1 MCRMEKVPGHGLCP
15 DLSGPGRPAR
25 STHIPDRRQIGA
37 RSAAEL
43 WFLAISYLEIAHWSI
58 LLTGIEGHGEDL
70 DENGCFTSRTCVLR
84 LDRYGSSGYFFFEKH
99 SLIDF
104 QIGKGR
110 KREFRAA
117 ELRFSLH
124 KEFCA
129 AEIRFYLHKEYV
141 GAILKKIAI
150 LLKENWSHMDILRRR
165 CWWKSS
171 FYWKKIGRTWTKFQY
186 INIFQTFPRC
196 EQLGGDASRN
206 DDFQRE
212 KQRLQGPNVFK
223 ELSFYIQ

>member
-1 MCRMEKVPGHGLCP
+1 MCRMEKFPGHGLCP

-25 STHIPDRRQIGA
+25 SMHIPA
-37 RSAAEL
+37 RASSAAEL
-43 WFLAISYLEIAHWSI
+43 LYPAISYLEIAHWSI
-58 LLTGIEGHGEDL
+58 LLRGIEGHGEDL

-84 LDRYGSSGYFFFEKH
+84 LDRYGSIGYFFFEKH

-129 AEIRFYLHKEYV
+129 AEIRFYLYKE
-141 GAILKKIAI
+141 
-150 LLKENWSHMDILRRR
+150 
-165 CWWKSS
+165 
-171 FYWKKIGRTWTKFQY
+171 F
-186 INIFQTFPRC
+186 
-196 EQLGGDASRN
+196 SR
-206 DDFQRE
+206 
-212 KQRLQGPNVFK
+212 GTM
-223 ELSFYIQ
+223 

>member
-1 MCRMEKVPGHGLCP
+1 MCRMDKFPGHGLCP

-25 STHIPDRRQIGA
+25 SMRIFDPGQIPPK
-37 RSAAEL
+37 L
-43 WFLAISYLEIAHWSI
+43 LYLATSYLEIAHWSI
-58 LLTGIEGHGEDL
+58 LLRGIEGHGEDL
-70 DENGCFTSRTCVLR
+70 DENGCFTSRACVLR

-129 AEIRFYLHKEYV
+129 AEIRFYLHLHKEFRAA
-141 GAILKKIAI
+141 GIRILSTK
-150 LLKENWSHMDILRRR
+150 NRW
-165 CWWKSS
+165 
-171 FYWKKIGRTWTKFQY
+171 GR
-186 INIFQTFPRC
+186 
-196 EQLGGDASRN
+196 S
-206 DDFQRE
+206 
-212 KQRLQGPNVFK
+212 
-223 ELSFYIQ
+223 

>member
-1 MCRMEKVPGHGLCP
+1 MPGP
-15 DLSGPGRPAR
+15 QRARPAGPEQAYSR
-25 STHIPDRRQIGA
+25 SSA
-37 RSAAEL
+37 RSGTKFP
-43 WFLAISYLEIAHWSI
+43 FLATSYLEIAHWSI
-58 LLTGIEGHGEDL
+58 LLRGIEGHGEAL

-129 AEIRFYLHKEYV
+129 AEIRFYLYKEYV
-141 GAILKKIAI
+141 GAILKKIVI
-150 LLKENWSHMDILRRR
+150 LLKENWSHMDNFKGAMLMKIVILLKEN
-165 CWWKSS
+165 WSHMD
-171 FYWKKIGRTWTKFQY
+171 KFQWGQISISNDVVMMMRDY
-186 INIFQTFPRC
+186 RPFPF
-196 EQLGGDASRN
+196 RN
-206 DDFQRE
+206 RSS
-212 KQRLQGPNVFK
+212 
-223 ELSFYIQ
+223 LSTHFVK

>member
-25 STHIPDRRQIGA
+25 SKHYP
-37 RSAAEL
+37 RSYTEL
-43 WFLAISYLEIAHWSI
+43 PYLATPYLEIAHWSI
-58 LLTGIEGHGEDL
+58 LLRGIEGHGEDL

-104 QIGKGR
+104 RIGKGR

-124 KEFCA
+124 K
-129 AEIRFYLHKEYV
+129 
-141 GAILKKIAI
+141 
-150 LLKENWSHMDILRRR
+150 
-165 CWWKSS
+165 
-171 FYWKKIGRTWTKFQY
+171 
-186 INIFQTFPRC
+186 
-196 EQLGGDASRN
+196 
-206 DDFQRE
+206 
-212 KQRLQGPNVFK
+212 
-223 ELSFYIQ
+223 